1 MNTQS
6 AQAPVKEFR
15 VGAIKASIWRN
26 EVQDS
31 ESGRTTVQHSVRVQK
46 RYREAKSGEWKD
58 TDYYFQ
64 NDLPKLEL
72 VVRKAFEFVALV
84 ESEDAAD
91 FPPANQ

>member
-1 MNTQS
+1 MNTQN

-46 RYREAKSGEWKD
+46 RYRDTKSGEWKD
-58 TDYYFQ
+58 TNYYFQ
-64 NDLPKLEL
+64 NDLSKLIL
-72 VVRKAFEFVALV
+72 VVQKAYEFVSLV
-84 ESEDAAD
+84 ESDDAD
-91 FPPANQ
+91 FPPADQ